1 MLAKA
6 TYYINGKADTG
17 PIDRAKNSIHDLH
30 SVADK
35 LKNTLGAG
43 LVAMASIEGIK
54 KLTSGMMDAAKSF
67 EEADRKYRA
76 LSNAFANNYAD
87 YTRATNLIQKLSTTT
102 LASKDAIEQMVSSL
116 AVSGRSVAEIEKLTN
131 AATILSNVTGK
142 DWTQAANMLL
152 GSLEGQTRELQKL
165 FPEVKNLT
173 DEELAQGKAVDLLN
187 TKYEE
192 FAGNLGSTY
201 TQSVKNLSEAWGD
214 LKQALGSFT
223 SDFFAPIISGLSQL
237 IAKLA
242 ELLNHKKAIDEAM
255 SGGDGQTYTLNDA
268 QRYLEEL
275 KRERDSL
282 NATIAKYEANR
293 KKTLEIG
300 DVGVAAPIADNMK
313 MYQDQLAKVNSAI
326 TLWSQRAMQLQQ
338 QQVDVQKK
346 QTAELAKFTPIKVRG
361 GFDFADL
368 QAFQAQSYSL
378 LGNDLRVAYTQATE
392 RELEEALTMYYAEL
406 AMKEQQ
412 PEQEQE
418 SDPYTVFGKSMDALS
433 IIIDDIGSLF
443 STGAAMFMELVMA
456 SAPVTAI
463 MSALSVVVKAA
474 YDVVAPTI
482 DSLLRPIVGI
492 LAILGQT
499 IGKILLPATIALT
512 PIIEFVTN
520 GFVLL
525 YNYAIKPFANAVIWI
540 IATLYNLIADVVNA
554 VLRALDEIPFVDIGW
569 RMQKQNVQSL
579 MLQDLTTAQLNSAG
593 AAAGV
598 GYNGSNGAAASYTGS
613 QNITNN
619 FYIDIE
625 TINGTNREAA
635 LAFLE
640 EIKQAIKL
648 GLASY

>member
-1 MLAKA
+1 MPAKV

-87 YTRATNLIQKLSTTT
+87 YTRATNLIQELSTTT

-142 DWTQAANMLL
+142 DWTQSANMLL
-152 GSLEGQTRELQKL
+152 GTLEGQTRELQKL

-187 TKYEE
+187 TKYGE

-255 SGGDGQTYTLNDA
+255 SGGAGQTYTLNDA
-268 QRYLEEL
+268 QRYLDEL

-293 KKTLEIG
+293 KKALEIG
-300 DVGVAAPIADNMK
+300 DVGVAATIADNMK
-313 MYQDQLAKVNSAI
+313 MYQDQLTKVNAAI

-338 QQVDVQKK
+338 QQVDAQKK

-368 QAFQAQSYSL
+368 QALQAQSYSL

-392 RELEEALTMYYAEL
+392 RALEEALAMYYAEL

-412 PEQEQE
+412 PEQE
-418 SDPYTVFGKSMDALS
+418 SDPYTVFGKSMDPLS

-456 SAPVTAI
+456 SAPVTAM

-540 IATLYNLIADVVNA
+540 IASLYNLIADTINA
-554 VLRALDEIPFVDIGW
+554 VLGALDNIPFVDINW
-569 RMQKQNVQSL
+569 RMKKQDVNSL
-579 MLQDLTTAQLNSAG
+579 MLGDLTTAQLDRAG
-593 AAAGV
+593 SSAGV
-598 GYNGSNGAAASYTGS
+598 GYAGGGAAASYTGG

>member
-1 MLAKA
+1 MPAKV

-187 TKYEE
+187 TKYGE

-237 IAKLA
+237 IAELA

-255 SGGDGQTYTLNDA
+255 SGGAGQTYTLNDA
-268 QRYLEEL
+268 QRYLDEL

-293 KKTLEIG
+293 KKALEIG
-300 DVGVAAPIADNMK
+300 DVGVAATIADNMK

-338 QQVDVQKK
+338 QQVDAQKK

-368 QAFQAQSYSL
+368 QALQLQNYIKSGML
-378 LGNDLRVAYTQATE
+378 ENDLRVAYTQATD
-392 RELEEALTMYYAEL
+392 RALEEALVMYYAEL

-412 PEQEQE
+412 PEQE

-474 YDVVAPTI
+474 YDVAAPTI

-540 IATLYNLIADVVNA
+540 IASLYNLIADTINA
-554 VLRALDEIPFVDIGW
+554 VLGALDNIPFVDIGW

-598 GYNGSNGAAASYTGS
+598 GYAGGGNSASYTG
-613 QNITNN
+613 QRDITNN
-619 FYIDIE
+619 IYIDIE

>member
-1 MLAKA
+1 MPAKV

-87 YTRATNLIQKLSTTT
+87 YTRATNLIQELSTTT

-142 DWTQAANMLL
+142 DWTQSANMLL
-152 GSLEGQTRELQKL
+152 GTLEGQTRELQKL

-187 TKYEE
+187 TKYGE

-255 SGGDGQTYTLNDA
+255 SGGAGQTYTLNDA
-268 QRYLEEL
+268 QRYLDEL

-293 KKTLEIG
+293 KKALEIG
-300 DVGVAAPIADNMK
+300 DVGVAATIADNMK
-313 MYQDQLAKVNSAI
+313 MYQDQLTKVNAAI

-338 QQVDVQKK
+338 QQVDAQKK

-368 QAFQAQSYSL
+368 QALQAQSYSL

-392 RELEEALTMYYAEL
+392 RALEEALAMYYAEL

-412 PEQEQE
+412 PEQE
-418 SDPYTVFGKSMDALS
+418 SDPYTVFGKSMDPLS

-456 SAPVTAI
+456 SAPVTAM

-540 IATLYNLIADVVNA
+540 IASLYNLIADTINA
-554 VLRALDEIPFVDIGW
+554 VLGALDNIPFVDINW
-569 RMQKQNVQSL
+569 RMKKQDVNSL
-579 MLQDLTTAQLNSAG
+579 MLGDLTTAQLDRAG
-593 AAAGV
+593 SSAGV
-598 GYNGSNGAAASYTGS
+598 GYAGGGNSASYTG
-613 QNITNN
+613 QRDITNN
-619 FYIDIE
+619 IYIDIE

-640 EIKQAIKL
+640 EIKSAIKL
-648 GLASY
+648 GLASYT